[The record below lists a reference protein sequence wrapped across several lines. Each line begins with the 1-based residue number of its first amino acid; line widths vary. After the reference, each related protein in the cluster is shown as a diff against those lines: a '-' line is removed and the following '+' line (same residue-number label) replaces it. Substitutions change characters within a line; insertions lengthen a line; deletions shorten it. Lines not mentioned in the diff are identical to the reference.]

1 MSLSSDL
8 APRASL
14 LAPWTS
20 LLVKEEMVNFH
31 ETLIK
36 VRFNEV
42 DAYRI
47 AWHGHYVAWMEAGR
61 NDLAGRFG
69 LDAAQIADSGYLA
82 PVVVLELK
90 FIRPARFG
98 EELRVRTTLRR
109 TETATLEFVCDMFG
123 EDGKL
128 SASGRTVHALTDR
141 DGVLQYAL
149 PQVIAERLQGLMAF
163 LGV

>member
-1 MSLSSDL
+1 M
-8 APRASL
+8 
-14 LAPWTS
+14 
-20 LLVKEEMVNFH
+20 
-31 ETLIK
+31 IK

-42 DAYRI
+42 DSYQV

-69 LDAAQIADSGYLA
+69 IDAAQIASAGYLA
-82 PVVVLELK
+82 PVVALELK

-109 TETATLEFVCDMFG
+109 TETATLDFVCRIIG
-123 EDGKL
+123 EDGRL
-128 SASGRTVHALTDR
+128 SAAGKTVHALTDR

-149 PQVIAERLQGLMAF
+149 PPVIAGRLQELQSF